1 MPIVG
6 FSISSIEGKKSKS
19 AVRGEIKVN
28 STPRITGVKE
38 VSIPA
43 FSKKPLSLSFEF
55 VTKYDP
61 NLAEVKISGDVLFLA
76 EKNQKVLS
84 EWKNKKALPDAVSIE
99 VLNHLFRRCL
109 IKIANLA
116 DDLQL
121 PPPLQ
126 IPRVKA
132 KGEEAGYIG

>member
-6 FSISSIEGKKSKS
+6 FSISSIGGRKNKA

-28 STPRITGVKE
+28 STPKINDVKE

-43 FSKKPLSLSFEF
+43 FNKKPLSLSFDF
-55 VTKYDP
+55 VTKYEP
-61 NLAEVKISGDVLFLA
+61 NLAEVKISGDVLYLA
-76 EKNQKVLS
+76 ENNQKILN
-84 EWKNKKALPDAVSIE
+84 EWKKKKALPEAVSVE

-109 IKIANLA
+109 IKIAGLA
-116 DDLQL
+116 DELQL

-126 IPRVKA
+126 IPRVKT
-132 KGEEAGYIG
+132 KSDEAGYIG